1 MSLVEA
7 VVLGLLQ
14 GLTEFLPISSSA
26 HLRIVPAFLGW
37 QDPGAEFPAVLQLGT
52 MAAELVFFRVDLVRI
67 ARAWWR
73 SLREPAARGEL
84 DARLGWYLIFATIP
98 IGVFGLAFEDSIET
112 TARDLRLIA
121 VALIGLG
128 LVLFA
133 CDRAGSHDR
142 GMGDLRLRDGLVMGA
157 AQTLALIPGVSR
169 SGATLSAGLALGLQ
183 RAVAARFSFLLSIP
197 AVVLSGAFELSGM
210 LAGDGRANTVAPA
223 TMLVAIAVAFVCGY
237 VAIVFLL
244 RYLSTHTTAV
254 FVVYRVLLGSVVLT
268 LVLSGVIA

>member
-1 MSLVEA
+1 MSLLEA
-7 VVLGLLQ
+7 VILGLLQ

-37 QDPGAEFPAVLQLGT
+37 EDPGAEFTAVLQLGT
-52 MAAELVFFRVDLVRI
+52 MAAELVFFRLDLLRI
-67 ARAWWR
+67 ACAWWR
-73 SLREPAARGEL
+73 SLREPAVRGEL

-112 TARDLRLIA
+112 TARDLRLIG
-121 VALIGLG
+121 VALIAFG

-142 GMGDLRLRDGLVMGA
+142 GMADLRLRDGLVMGA

-169 SGATLSAGLALGLQ
+169 SGATLSAGLVLGLE

-197 AVVLSGAFELSGM
+197 AVVLSAAFELAGM
-210 LAGDGRANTVAPA
+210 LAADSRTVDVAPG
-223 TMLVAIAVAFVCGY
+223 TMVVAIAVAFVSGY
-237 VAIVFLL
+237 AAIVGLL

-254 FVVYRVLLGSVVLT
+254 FVVYRVLLGAVVLA
-268 LVLSGVIA
+268 LVFSGMIT